1 MKVFARVRRP
11 KKARGNIL
19 FRYGWK
25 ITLLLLLAGAVFAVF
40 LFYGTWAQTFHM
52 KSVGEMPE
60 RSTVYD
66 ADGKIYS
73 RLAGANRLKVSLSE
87 VSPEFIAA
95 VLARE
100 DARFYD
106 HKGIDWRGVVRALSR
121 DVVRMKA
128 KEGASSLTMQLA
140 RNSLP
145 LGGRTFSRK
154 LLEAM
159 VALRIEREF
168 TKQQI
173 LELYV
178 NRIYFGSGCYGVET
192 ASQAYFGKNASKLN
206 LSEAALLAGLIRG
219 PNRFSPLKNP
229 KGAAVQ
235 RDAVLDRMVA
245 LKKITSS
252 QAEQA
257 KKTKIV
263 THPKRMPQIQENYAM
278 DAVQRALSLILTQ
291 DQMDDGG
298 LSIYTTLDSSVQN
311 AAQDALETQ
320 LSKIERQSNFRHPTK
335 AEYKPPE
342 NGEGDAAMP
351 YLEGAVVMID
361 NASGGIRALV
371 GGRDYA
377 QSKFNRALAPANRQ
391 IGSAF
396 KPFVYTV
403 AFSHGLFPSSAIS
416 DGPIQPGEID
426 GAGNWSPGNS
436 DGTYG
441 GVMPCSY
448 GLIHSRNTMSVRVG
462 QFAGLDT
469 VQKIANDL
477 GIAQNIPHGPASY
490 IGSFESNLKDLTS
503 AYTVFP
509 NAGVRR
515 QAYIIE
521 RIDDQR
527 HKPIYLSA
535 HISSPAL
542 DPGAT
547 WMTSRL
553 MQEVLTQGTAASARS
568 LGFKLPA
575 AGKTGTTNDYK
586 DAWFIGY
593 TTTLTCGVWVGF
605 DQPTTIIP
613 HGYGAALALPVW
625 TQVNIIQPNHCN
637 RPCHCNTRRSVRFP
651 TNSPPPAAG
660 GPVRLTILIC
670 LSIRCQTPPAR
681 CMAGSNGRLHNRP
694 RMGLR
699 KRLRSRAASSNRSG
713 DSSDANGFRTNA
725 VNCDGQSSTGKIQHA
740 RSLL

>member
-11 KKARGNIL
+11 KKARGNVL

-25 ITLLLLLAGAVFAVF
+25 VTLLVLLAGAVFAIF
-40 LFYGTWAQTFHM
+40 LFYGSWAQTFDM
-52 KSVGEMPE
+52 KNVGEMPE

-66 ADGKIYS
+66 VDGKIYS

-106 HKGIDWRGVVRALSR
+106 HKGIDWRGVLRALSR
-121 DVVRMKA
+121 DVVSMKA

-145 LGGRTFSRK
+145 LGGRSFSRK

-159 VALRIEREF
+159 VSLRIEREF

-178 NRIYFGSGCYGVET
+178 NRIYFGTGCYGVET

-206 LSEAALLAGLIRG
+206 LSEAALLAGLIRS

-229 KGAAVQ
+229 RGAAVQ
-235 RDAVLDRMVA
+235 RDAVLDRMVT
-245 LKKITSS
+245 LKKITPS

-278 DAVQRALSLILTQ
+278 DAVQRALSQILTE

-298 LSIYTTLDSSVQN
+298 FSIYTTLDPAVQN
-311 AAQDALETQ
+311 SAQDALEKQ
-320 LSKIERQSNFRHPTK
+320 LTKIEHQSNFHHPLK
-335 AEYKPPE
+335 ADYKLPE
-342 NGEGDAAMP
+342 NGEGDSAMP
-351 YLEGAVVMID
+351 YLEGAVVVID
-361 NASGGIRALV
+361 NSSGGIRALV

-391 IGSAF
+391 VGSAF

-403 AFSHGLFPSSAIS
+403 AFSHGLLPSSAIS
-416 DGPIQPGEID
+416 DGPIQPGEIE
-426 GAGNWSPGNS
+426 GAGNWSPANS

-441 GVMPCSY
+441 GTMLCSY

-462 QFAGLDT
+462 QFAGLDA
-469 VQKIANDL
+469 VHKIANDL
-477 GIAQNIPHGPASY
+477 GISQNLPRGPAIY
-490 IGSFESNLKDLTS
+490 IGSFETDLKDLTA
-503 AYTVFP
+503 AYSIFP
-509 NAGVRR
+509 NAGARK

-521 RIDDQR
+521 RIDDQQ
-527 HKPIYLSA
+527 HKPIYRAA
-535 HISSPAL
+535 HVSKPAL

-553 MQEVLTQGTAASARS
+553 MEAVLTQGTAASARS

-586 DAWFIGY
+586 DAWFLGY
-593 TTTLTCGVWVGF
+593 TSTLTCGVWVGF

-625 TQVNIIQPNHCN
+625 VQVMNKAAQHYPAEPLQP
-637 RPCHCNTRRSVRFP
+637 
-651 TNSPPPAAG
+651 
-660 GPVRLTILIC
+660 TIPL
-670 LSIRCQTPPAR
+670 
-681 CMAGSNGRLHNRP
+681 
-694 RMGLR
+694 
-699 KRLRSRAASSNRSG
+699 
-713 DSSDANGFRTNA
+713 
-725 VNCDGQSSTGKIQHA
+725 QHA
-740 RSLL
+740 RVCSMSNQLATTGCMAAGTAYDLDLPVDKIPTGACQVHGGSQWPFAQQAPNEPQKALTYPGRFFRSFRRFFGR

>member
-1 MKVFARVRRP
+1 MKLFARLRRP

-25 ITLLLLLAGAVFAVF
+25 ITLLALLVGAVFAVF
-40 LFYGTWAQTFHM
+40 LFYGTWAQTFDV
-52 KSVGEMPE
+52 KNVGEMPE

-66 ADGKIYS
+66 VDGKIYS

-87 VSPEFIAA
+87 VSPQFIAA
-95 VLARE
+95 LLARE
-100 DARFYD
+100 DTRFYD
-106 HKGIDWRGVVRALSR
+106 HKGIDWRGVLRALVR
-121 DVVRMKA
+121 DVVSMHA

-178 NRIYFGSGCYGVET
+178 NRIYFGAGCYGVET

-229 KGAAVQ
+229 EGAAIQ
-235 RDAVLDRMVA
+235 RDAVLDRMVE
-245 LKKITSS
+245 LKKITLA

-257 KKTKIV
+257 KKTRIV

-298 LSIYTTLDSSVQN
+298 LSIYTTLDPAVQSS
-311 AAQDALETQ
+311 AQEALETQ
-320 LSKIERQSNFRHPTK
+320 LTKVEHQSNFRHPTK

-351 YLEGAVVMID
+351 YLEGAVVVID

-391 IGSAF
+391 VGSAF
-396 KPFVYTV
+396 KPFVYAV
-403 AFSHGLFPSSAIS
+403 AFSHGLLPGAAIS
-416 DGPIQPGEID
+416 DGPIQPGEIN
-426 GAGNWSPGNS
+426 GAGNWSPANS

-448 GLIHSRNTMSVRVG
+448 GLVHSRNTMSVRVG
-462 QFAGLDT
+462 QFAGLDA
-469 VQKIANDL
+469 VQKVGNDL

-509 NAGVRR
+509 KRRSAQTGIHHRAHRRSATQTNLSRGAYHFAGDRSWCGMDDFGSDGGRV
-515 QAYIIE
+515 
-521 RIDDQR
+521 DQR
-527 HKPIYLSA
+527 HSRERALVRLQITGGRQDRNHERLQGRLVRRIHQHVDLRCVGRIRSA
-535 HISSPAL
+535 
-542 DPGAT
+542 D
-547 WMTSRL
+547 
-553 MQEVLTQGTAASARS
+553 
-568 LGFKLPA
+568 
-575 AGKTGTTNDYK
+575 NDYR
-586 DAWFIGY
+586 A
-593 TTTLTCGVWVGF
+593 
-605 DQPTTIIP
+605 
-613 HGYGAALALPVW
+613 
-625 TQVNIIQPNHCN
+625 
-637 RPCHCNTRRSVRFP
+637 
-651 TNSPPPAAG
+651 
-660 GPVRLTILIC
+660 
-670 LSIRCQTPPAR
+670 
-681 CMAGSNGRLHNRP
+681 
-694 RMGLR
+694 
-699 KRLRSRAASSNRSG
+699 RLRRCFGVAGVDSGHEQSIASLSG
-713 DSSDANGFRTNA
+713 
-725 VNCDGQSSTGKIQHA
+725 
-740 RSLL
+740 

>member
-1 MKVFARVRRP
+1 MKLFARLRRP
-11 KKARGNIL
+11 AKARGNIL

-25 ITLLLLLAGAVFAVF
+25 ITLLALLVGAVLAVV
-40 LFYGTWAQTFHM
+40 LFYGSWAQTFKM
-52 KSVGEMPE
+52 KNVGEMPE

-66 ADGKIYS
+66 VDGKIYS

-87 VSPEFIAA
+87 VSPQFIAA
-95 VLARE
+95 LLARE
-100 DARFYD
+100 DTRFYD
-106 HKGIDWRGVVRALSR
+106 HKGIDWRGVLRALVR
-121 DVVRMKA
+121 DVLSRSA

-159 VALRIEREF
+159 VSLRIEREF

-178 NRIYFGSGCYGVET
+178 NRIYFGTGCYGVET

-206 LSEAALLAGLIRG
+206 LSEAALLAGLIRS

-229 KGAAVQ
+229 EGAAIQ
-235 RDAVLDRMVA
+235 RDAVLDRMVE
-245 LKKITSS
+245 LKKITSA

-257 KKTKIV
+257 KRTKVV

-278 DAVQRALSLILTQ
+278 DAVQRALGLILTE

-298 LSIYTTLDSSVQN
+298 LSIYTTLDPAVQN
-311 AAQDALETQ
+311 SAQEALESQ

-335 AEYKPPE
+335 AEYKVPE

-351 YLEGAVVMID
+351 YLEGAVVVID

-391 IGSAF
+391 VGSAF
-396 KPFVYTV
+396 KPFVYAI
-403 AFSHGLFPSSAIS
+403 AFSHGLLPSSAIS

-469 VQKIANDL
+469 VQRMANDL
-477 GIAQNIPHGPASY
+477 GVAQNIPHGPASY

-521 RIDDQR
+521 RIDDQQ

-535 HISSPAL
+535 HISSQAL

-605 DQPTTIIP
+605 DQPITIIP

-625 TQVNIIQPNHCN
+625 TQVMNKASRHYPAEPLQPTMPLQHATVCSISNQLATTGC
-637 RPCHCNTRRSVRFP
+637 R
-651 TNSPPPAAG
+651 AAG
-660 GPVRLTILIC
+660 TAYDIDLPV
-670 LSIRCQTPPAR
+670 SNVPNAACQVHGGAEWPFAQQAPNGTQKAR
-681 CMAGSNGRLHNRP
+681 NFPGRLFN
-694 RMGLR
+694 
-699 KRLRSRAASSNRSG
+699 S
-713 DSSDANGFRTNA
+713 FRRFF
-725 VNCDGQSSTGKIQHA
+725 GG
-740 RSLL
+740 R